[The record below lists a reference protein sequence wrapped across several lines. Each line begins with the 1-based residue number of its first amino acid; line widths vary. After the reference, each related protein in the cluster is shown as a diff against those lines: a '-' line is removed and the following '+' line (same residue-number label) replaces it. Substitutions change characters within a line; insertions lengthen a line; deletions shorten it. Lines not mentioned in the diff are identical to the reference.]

1 VITRKRLAVKL
12 TTGQSRRLI
21 VQLTDLN
28 LVLLAVGCIWA
39 WLHSIPFVIYLVTI
53 LLLGVV
59 RFVVK
64 HYVQGSQH
72 ATIRTNDLLNR
83 PVIQL
88 VNTSI
93 ERMIQGRVI
102 LVTGA
107 AGSIGSEFV
116 FQLLLLKPKEIVLL
130 DQAESALYNLV
141 EKIRQTMSHELDG
154 TTLST
159 QLANLTNEGRIRRI
173 VATYQP
179 EFVFH
184 AAAYKH
190 VPLMESH
197 PAEAVQVNVLG
208 TKNIVDAA
216 IEYGVKKFVLIST
229 DKAVNPTSVMGAT
242 KRFAEMYVQ
251 YRSTH
256 ADTQFMTT
264 RFGNVLGSAGSVVS
278 VFQEQIKAGGPITVT
293 HPLIYRYFMTV
304 SEACHLVLEAA
315 AMGKGGEVF
324 VFDMGQ
330 PIRIVDLARRM
341 IHLAG
346 YQEGRDMSI
355 TFTGLRPGEKLH
367 EEVLHVHET
376 VQPTHNSQIKIAR
389 LAEPDPVLI
398 EQVLQRIRLAL
409 AESDDRKLIQILKE
423 AIPEYIS
430 NNSPFSSLDA
440 LPAAVSST

>member
-1 VITRKRLAVKL
+1 MAVKL

-21 VQLTDLN
+21 VGLTDLT
-28 LVLLAVGCIWA
+28 LFLLAIGCIWV
-39 WLHSIPFVIYLVTI
+39 WPYSIQFVIYLAATG
-53 LLLGVV
+53 LLIVV
-59 RFVVK
+59 RFAVR
-64 HYVQGSQH
+64 HYVRSSQY
-72 ATIRTNDLLNR
+72 ALIRTDDLLDR

-88 VNTSI
+88 ANTSI
-93 ERMIQGRVI
+93 EWMIRGRVV

-116 FQLLLLKPKEIVLL
+116 CQLLLLKPKEIVLL

-141 EKIRQTMSHELDG
+141 EKIRQTMGHVFDS
-154 TTLST
+154 TTISV
-159 QLANLTNEGRIRRI
+159 QLANLTNETRIRRI

-197 PAEAVQVNVLG
+197 PAEAVQVNIVG

-251 YRSTH
+251 CRSVYS
-256 ADTQFMTT
+256 DTQFMTT

-278 VFQEQIKAGGPITVT
+278 VFQEQIKAGGPVTVT
-293 HPLIYRYFMTV
+293 HPSIYRYFMTV

-324 VFDMGQ
+324 VFDMGH

-346 YQEGRDMSI
+346 YQEGRDMNI
-355 TFTGLRPGEKLH
+355 TFTGLRPGEKLR
-367 EEVLHVHET
+367 EEVLHRHEAI
-376 VQPTHNSQIKIAR
+376 QPTHNPQIKIAR
-389 LAEPDPVLI
+389 LSEPDPILI
-398 EQVLQRIRLAL
+398 EQALQRIGLAL
-409 AESDDRKLIQILKE
+409 ARSDDRQLIQILKE

-440 LPAAVSST
+440 VPAAVRSK

>member
-1 VITRKRLAVKL
+1 M
-12 TTGQSRRLI
+12 
-21 VQLTDLN
+21 
-28 LVLLAVGCIWA
+28 LLAIGCIGA
-39 WLHSIPFVIYLVTI
+39 WLYSVQVVIYLVAI
-53 LLLGVV
+53 LLLSVV

-64 HYVQGSQH
+64 HYVENSAH
-72 ATIRTNDLLNR
+72 AAIRTDDLLNR
-83 PVIQL
+83 PVIH
-88 VNTSI
+88 VTNKSI
-93 ERMIQGRVI
+93 EGMIQGRVV

-116 FQLLLLKPKEIVLL
+116 LQLLLLKPKEIILL

-141 EKIRQTMSHELDG
+141 EKIRQTMSHELAS

-159 QLANLTNEGRIRRI
+159 QLANLTNETRIRRI

-197 PAEAVQVNVLG
+197 PTEAVQVNIVG
-208 TKNIVDAA
+208 TKNIVDAS
-216 IEYGVKKFVLIST
+216 IEHGVKKFVLIST

-251 YRSTH
+251 YRSAH

-278 VFQEQIKAGGPITVT
+278 VFRDQIKAGGPVTVT

-324 VFDMGQ
+324 VFDMGH

-346 YQEGRDMSI
+346 YREGRDI
-355 TFTGLRPGEKLH
+355 DILFTGLRPGEKLR
-367 EEVLHVHET
+367 EEVLHVHEAI
-376 VQPTHNSQIKIAR
+376 QPTHNPQIKIAR
-389 LAEPDPVLI
+389 LSEPDPVLI
-398 EQVLQRIRLAL
+398 EEALVRIGLAL
-409 AESDDRKLIQILKE
+409 VNSDGRQLIQILKE

-440 LPAAVSST
+440 FQTAVSST